1 LNLQSLRKFHG
12 VYDSVFFIGV
22 KIPIF
27 VIKRGG
33 ITVKRK
39 LTKNEIKGI
48 RVCLGM
54 SREQFAK
61 FLNVSADGIKQT
73 ESHGDRSYNVSD
85 RLDKLVKAKL
95 EELGINLEEILE
107 SINQLEKLQERLRK

>member
-1 LNLQSLRKFHG
+1 MES
-12 VYDSVFFIGV
+12 
-22 KIPIF
+22 
-27 VIKRGG
+27 
-33 ITVKRK
+33 K

-61 FLNVSADGIKQT
+61 LLNVSADHIKQT
-73 ESHGDRSYNVSD
+73 ESHRARSYNVSD
-85 RLDKLVKAKL
+85 KLDQLVKSKL

-107 SINQLEKLQERLRK
+107 SIYRLEKLQERVRKSDC